1 MIRPPVLAAS
11 LLAPA
16 LLALAAPALA
26 QTATPAAA
34 ASPQTRS
41 LAPAAESAPVAA
53 ATLPNSFD
61 SPVTRT
67 APPSAPMALPS
78 AGQVTEADVAEG
90 LLRAVIADL
99 AAGRIEADL
108 FTPDLAGRLTPQ
120 LPQLRTVVQGF
131 GALGPI
137 EPQGVVNGANQFLV
151 GFDNA
156 ETQWVIGLNE
166 DGRISALLFRPAPPV
181 SSEPDDEAAPEVGT
195 DAPAADAAAADTP

>member
-1 MIRPPVLAAS
+1 MIRPSFLAVTV
-11 LLAPA
+11 
-16 LLALAAPALA
+16 LALATPVLA
-26 QTATPAAA
+26 QTAGPAPTP
-34 ASPQTRS
+34 SPQTRS
-41 LAPAAESAPVAA
+41 LAPAPAPAAA
-53 ATLPNSFD
+53 ATLPNTFD

-67 APPSAPMALPS
+67 APPAAPVALPS
-78 AGQVTEADVAEG
+78 ATEVTQADVAEG

-108 FTPDLAGRLTPQ
+108 FTPDLADRLTPQ
-120 LPQLRTVVQGF
+120 LPQLRSVVQGF
-131 GALGPI
+131 GGLGPI

-181 SSEPDDEAAPEVGT
+181 SSEPDAGAEPEAEA
-195 DAPAADAAAADTP
+195 DPAANDTP

>member
-1 MIRPPVLAAS
+1 MIRPSLKATTLLTAS
-11 LLAPA
+11 LLA
-16 LLALAAPALA
+16 LATPVLA
-26 QTATPAAA
+26 QTAAPVQ
-34 ASPQTRS
+34 SPQTRS
-41 LAPAAESAPVAA
+41 LAPASTPAPVAA

-67 APPSAPMALPS
+67 APPSAPIAMPS

-120 LPQLRTVVQGF
+120 LAQLQPLVQGF

-137 EPQGVVNGANQFLV
+137 APQGVVNGANQFLV
-151 GFDNA
+151 TFDNA

-181 SSEPDDEAAPEVGT
+181 SSEPEAEAEPET
-195 DAPAADAAAADTP
+195 DAQAAEPMPTEGR

>member
-1 MIRPPVLAAS
+1 MTRPAFLAAS
-11 LLAPA
+11 LLAPT
-16 LLALAAPALA
+16 LVALAAPVLA
-26 QTATPAAA
+26 QTATPVPP
-34 ASPQTRS
+34 PQTRS
-41 LAPAAESAPVAA
+41 LAPAASSAPAAA

-67 APPSAPMALPS
+67 APRPAPVALPS

-99 AAGRIEADL
+99 AAGRIEPDL

-120 LPQLRTVVQGF
+120 LPQLRSVVQGF

-137 EPQGVVNGANQFLV
+137 APQGVVNGANQFLV
-151 GFDNA
+151 TFDDA

-181 SSEPDDEAAPEVGT
+181 SSEPEVEAEPET
-195 DAPAADAAAADTP
+195 EAEAEATEPAADDR

>member
-1 MIRPPVLAAS
+1 MIRPS
-11 LLAPA
+11 LLAA
-16 LLALAAPALA
+16 TLFALAAPALA
-26 QTATPAAA
+26 QTAASVQ
-34 ASPQTRS
+34 SPQTRS
-41 LAPAAESAPVAA
+41 LAPTSAPAPVAA

-67 APPSAPMALPS
+67 APPSAPIALPS

-99 AAGRIEADL
+99 AGGRIDAAL

-120 LPQLRTVVQGF
+120 LPQLQPVVQGF

-137 EPQGVVNGANQFLV
+137 APQGVVNGANQFLV
-151 GFDNA
+151 TFDNA

-166 DGRISALLFRPAPPV
+166 EGRISALLFRPAPPV
-181 SSEPDDEAAPEVGT
+181 SSEPEVEPETDAEATVEMEADAAIEAAE
-195 DAPAADAAAADTP
+195 PAADDR

>member
-1 MIRPPVLAAS
+1 MIRPSLKATTLLTAS
-11 LLAPA
+11 LLA
-16 LLALAAPALA
+16 LTAPALA
-26 QTATPAAA
+26 QTAAPVQ
-34 ASPQTRS
+34 SPQTRS
-41 LAPAAESAPVAA
+41 LAPAPSSTPTAA

-61 SPVTRT
+61 SPVART
-67 APPSAPMALPS
+67 APRPAPVAMPS

-108 FTPDLAGRLTPQ
+108 FTPALAGRLTPQ
-120 LPQLRTVVQGF
+120 LPQLRSVVQGF

-137 EPQGVVNGANQFLV
+137 APQGIVNGANQFLV
-151 GFDNA
+151 TFDNA

-181 SSEPDDEAAPEVGT
+181 SSEPEVEAEPETEAEAEAAE
-195 DAPAADAAAADTP
+195 PAADDR

>member
-1 MIRPPVLAAS
+1 MIRHCLLATS
-11 LLAPA
+11 LLA
-16 LLALAAPALA
+16 LSAPVLA
-26 QTATPAAA
+26 QTASPVPAP
-34 ASPQTRS
+34 SPQTRS
-41 LAPAAESAPVAA
+41 LAPASTPAPVAA

-67 APPSAPMALPS
+67 APPSAPIAMPS

-120 LPQLRTVVQGF
+120 LPQLQPVVRGF

-137 EPQGVVNGANQFLV
+137 EAQGVTDGANQFLV
-151 GFDNA
+151 TFDNA
-156 ETQWVIGLNE
+156 VTQWVIGLNE
-166 DGRISALLFRPAPPV
+166 EGRISALLFRPAPPV
-181 SSEPDDEAAPEVGT
+181 SSEPDAEVEA
-195 DAPAADAAAADTP
+195 DADVETAEPAADDR